1 MKPIERKKL
10 GGEKIK
16 PIFLRNTLQTKN
28 RTCYVVLF
36 TPTESRISYSIID
49 STAQNVELIGNDPV
63 IAALHIK
70 STTTCTSSSRGLT
83 PFSAKR

>member
-1 MKPIERKKL
+1 M
-10 GGEKIK
+10 K

-28 RTCYVVLF
+28 RTCYVLLF
-36 TPTESRISYSIID
+36 TPVESRISDSIID
-49 STAQNVELIGNDPV
+49 STAQKVELSGNDPV

-70 STTTCTSSSRGLT
+70 STTTCTSSNT